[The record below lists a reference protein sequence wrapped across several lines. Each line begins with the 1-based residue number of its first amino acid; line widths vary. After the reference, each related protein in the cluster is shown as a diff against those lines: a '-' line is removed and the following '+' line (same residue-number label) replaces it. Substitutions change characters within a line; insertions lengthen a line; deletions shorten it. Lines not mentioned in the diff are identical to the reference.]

1 MFMVKSKATVVLELL
16 GKAQSDFYGSEGA
29 MTDRFFTFF
38 AYGYEICNP
47 FRDELNL
54 GDVEPIEYYGYSF
67 LGSNMYNLIKSQVSK
82 YDTLDAEEI
91 AEELIDYV
99 TYRKEF

>member
-1 MFMVKSKATVVLELL
+1 MFMVKSKSTVVLEKLA
-16 GKAQSDFYGSEGA
+16 KAQSDFYGSEGA

-54 GDVEPIEYYGYSF
+54 GDVEPIEYYGYAF
-67 LGSNMYNLIKSQVSK
+67 LNSSMYKIVKSYVFK
-82 YDTLDAEEI
+82 YDMLDADEI
-91 AEELIDYV
+91 ADELINYV
-99 TYRKEF
+99 TYKNEF